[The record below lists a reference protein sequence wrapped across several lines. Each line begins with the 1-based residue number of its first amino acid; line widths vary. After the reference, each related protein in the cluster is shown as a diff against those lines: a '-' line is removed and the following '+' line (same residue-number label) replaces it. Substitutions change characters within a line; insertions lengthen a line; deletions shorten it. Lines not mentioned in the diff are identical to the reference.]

1 MYVTKSFLSSKLF
14 SFLFLNVL
22 VETKS
27 LAFYDALPRH
37 RKRFKNKVGLTESH
51 SIFLFFLSSFSCGM
65 VWVEE
70 QKKNACKFN
79 FSLIS

>member
-14 SFLFLNVL
+14 FFLFLNVL

-27 LAFYDALPRH
+27 LGFYDAMLHH
-37 RKRFKNKVGLTESH
+37 RKWFKNKAGVTESH
-51 SIFLFFLSSFSCGM
+51 SIFLCFFLSSFSCGM

-70 QKKNACKFN
+70 QKKMPVN
-79 FSLIS
+79 LISL